1 MRFYHSYSD
10 LNLKKQIYYGM
21 ITRKGVVMVM
31 VFKISKR
38 DKQDFLKWFLI
49 NYSFNSR
56 DNTWFLE
63 ILLNQTE
70 VLEQV
75 NFVKLINNCARTIS
89 MSIVIINLPDFI
101 LTKIIL

>member
-21 ITRKGVVMVM
+21 ITRKGVVMEM

-38 DKQDFLKWFLI
+38 DKQDFLKWFLK

-56 DNTWFLE
+56 ENTWLLE
-63 ILLNQTE
+63 MLLNQPE

-75 NFVKLINNCARTIS
+75 NFVKSINNCPR
-89 MSIVIINLPDFI
+89 
-101 LTKIIL
+101 TKIGRASCRERE

>member
-21 ITRKGVVMVM
+21 ITRKGEVMEL

-38 DKQDFLKWFLI
+38 DKHDFLKWFLK
-49 NYSFNSR
+49 NYSFNS
-56 DNTWFLE
+56 LE
-63 ILLNQTE
+63 NIWILEMLLNQPE

-75 NFVKLINNCARTIS
+75 NIDKSINNYPCTIS
-89 MSIVIINLPDFI
+89 MSTLNTNEPE
-101 LTKIIL
+101 